1 MMQHFLAPYF
11 YSAVKVLNASEKDG
25 VKPTQKAV
33 VDLETLLTHLQQDT
47 DIPQIELVVDV
58 TIAEAVAKVRPR
70 AGTAAGAGRVVAVV
84 AFYRPPHVSPPGP
97 RPPAPG
103 PLPTP
108 RPRPRGARPRRQTWA
123 TWRPMWSSSRV
134 LSAASPAGSARFKR

>member
-47 DIPQIELVVDV
+47 DIPQIELIVDV
-58 TIAEAVAKVRPR
+58 TIAEAVAKVPSSPSRSVFQLLFPISSVD
-70 AGTAAGAGRVVAVV
+70 VV
-84 AFYRPPHVSPPGP
+84 
-97 RPPAPG
+97 
-103 PLPTP
+103 
-108 RPRPRGARPRRQTWA
+108 
-123 TWRPMWSSSRV
+123 
-134 LSAASPAGSARFKR
+134 